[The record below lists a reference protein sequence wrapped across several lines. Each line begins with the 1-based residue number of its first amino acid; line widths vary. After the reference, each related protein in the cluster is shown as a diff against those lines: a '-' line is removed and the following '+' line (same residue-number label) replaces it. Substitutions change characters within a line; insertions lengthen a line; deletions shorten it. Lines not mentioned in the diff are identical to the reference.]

1 MCINGRVRR
10 VKMEIKGNLF
20 GSVFLFLFH
29 RLLIMF
35 ESGLS
40 F

>member
-10 VKMEIKGNLF
+10 VKMEIKGKWF

-29 RLLIMF
+29 CFQIHV
-35 ESGLS
+35 
-40 F
+40 